1 MKRLHKA
8 IISFGIVA
16 VLVAGSSSV
25 FARSETSKE
34 RLITGAIVR
43 IDRSA
48 RTITV
53 HEHSTGKDV
62 QVAVPAD
69 GIIRTTQPGY
79 RATTFEQ
86 LMVGMF
92 IQNVRVR

>member
-25 FARSETSKE
+25 FARSEDSKE
-34 RLITGAIVR
+34 RLISGAIVR
-43 IDRSA
+43 IDRST

-53 HEHSTGKDV
+53 RDHATGKEILV
-62 QVAVPAD
+62 IVPA
-69 GIIRTTQPGY
+69 GSVVHTNQAGF
-79 RATTFEQ
+79 RAAAFEH
-86 LMVGMF
+86 LLPGMF
-92 IQNVRVR
+92 ITDVRVR